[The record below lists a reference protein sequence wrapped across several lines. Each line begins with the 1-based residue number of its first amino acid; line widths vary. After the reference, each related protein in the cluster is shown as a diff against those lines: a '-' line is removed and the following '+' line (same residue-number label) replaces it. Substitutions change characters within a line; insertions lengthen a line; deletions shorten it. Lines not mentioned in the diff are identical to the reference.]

1 MPKRQQ
7 GSKSDSMAESSYRL
21 SQLPTTQN
29 KRYFPQGG
37 KRHHPF
43 GKGLLQASFCLGAG
57 IGHQGCA

>member
-1 MPKRQQ
+1 MT
-7 GSKSDSMAESSYRL
+7 ESSYRL